1 MYRFYSILFL
11 LTISTNV
18 FAQKTIDRGTYES
31 VVDHLN
37 CELSKFYMLEEQGK
51 YVQDEYLEYA
61 TTHPCNY
68 ENLMVF
74 IQGKQPQLENNG
86 YLTTYINEMKEE
98 YDKQAS
104 NSALYNKLVEV
115 FEQELLVNYET
126 NEGFENLKF
135 ELKENYLKDKLRV
148 NEILTDDGITD
159 TNEEGINVW
168 SWFKNRNALIIFISI
183 FVLFVAFKV
192 FRWVAKYFNTGDGK
206 MMHYGQNQSSFTV
219 NVQDETPET
228 PKSTQTLNEKL
239 GQATI
244 ASRGVSPQE
253 TPKQNQVDEVTETQ
267 LLEEGDITAK
277 GVENLIND
285 EETEAL
291 GEDFSSTLSD
301 EVVFYMPYPSID
313 GSFYD
318 SESTDEERP
327 EESRFKFKLVNEKY
341 ALAIFEILSNDKIIT
356 DIFMDYEGTIK
367 AVCDIEGGVEDLTTV
382 LRPGIVR
389 IVTVRPGIVR
399 KSSRHWR
406 LKEKATIR
414 FEYED

>member
-183 FVLFVAFKV
+183 FVLFVAFKM

-253 TPKQNQVDEVTETQ
+253 TPEQNQVVEVTETQ
-267 LLEEGDITAK
+267 LLED
-277 GVENLIND
+277 
-285 EETEAL
+285 
-291 GEDFSSTLSD
+291 
-301 EVVFYMPYPSID
+301 
-313 GSFYD
+313 
-318 SESTDEERP
+318 
-327 EESRFKFKLVNEKY
+327 
-341 ALAIFEILSNDKIIT
+341 
-356 DIFMDYEGTIK
+356 
-367 AVCDIEGGVEDLTTV
+367 
-382 LRPGIVR
+382 
-389 IVTVRPGIVR
+389 R
-399 KSSRHWR
+399 KSVV
-406 LKEKATIR
+406 
-414 FEYED
+414 